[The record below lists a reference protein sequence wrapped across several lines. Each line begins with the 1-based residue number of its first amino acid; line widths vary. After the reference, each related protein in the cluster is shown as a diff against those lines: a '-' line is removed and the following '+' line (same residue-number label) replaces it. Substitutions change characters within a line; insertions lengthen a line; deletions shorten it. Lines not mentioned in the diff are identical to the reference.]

1 MKKARFLCGM
11 IFWAVLVQG
20 ASFGSQS
27 GKAPEQTPS
36 QSAEKSANSS
46 SPDRS
51 KDTQT
56 RGENENEQG
65 FPASRQGTPKRRPSA
80 SQANPGPSR
89 QLRSGKTPTANNL
102 RTVTPRNT
110 LDSHQTSSTVPSEV
124 PNKPPKHAGIPVPP
138 PTAALNGQQFK
149 NSRDPGA
156 RMATSGGSANS
167 PRGAAGINGS
177 DIKRKP

>member
-1 MKKARFLCGM
+1 MKKTRFLFGM
-11 IFWAVLVQG
+11 IFWALLVHG

-36 QSAEKSANSS
+36 QSSEKSVNNS
-46 SPDRS
+46 SPDGN
-51 KDTQT
+51 KDTQA
-56 RGENENEQG
+56 RGENENDKG
-65 FPASRQGTPKRRPSA
+65 FPPSRQGTAKRHPSA
-80 SQANPGPSR
+80 SHAKPAPVR
-89 QLRSGKTPTANNL
+89 QLRSGKTPPANNF
-102 RTVTPRNT
+102 RTESPRTT
-110 LDSHQTSSTVPSEV
+110 LDSHQTSSNVASEV

-156 RMATSGGSANS
+156 RMASSGGSANS
-167 PRGAAGINGS
+167 TRGTAVINGS